1 MKSGAMEWR
10 AMEGGAM
17 PLDLPVGSGPF
28 DPSRRGLGGLP
39 RGVPLPLATVLG
51 SSTCALASSHVAA
64 GFPSPADDYVEARI
78 DLNLALIPR
87 PLSTFFMRVS
97 GDAMAGDGILD
108 GDLLVIDRSLEA
120 RPGQVVVATHAGAF
134 IVRRLEGRRG
144 GITGQLVA
152 SDGLSAPIALAA
164 GEAELWG
171 VVIHAIHHL
180 AGARPGR
187 H

>member
-1 MKSGAMEWR
+1 MEVDVMEASMSVDPPGHAGLLDPARSGMA
-10 AMEGGAM
+10 A
-17 PLDLPVGSGPF
+17 
-28 DPSRRGLGGLP
+28 LP
-39 RGVPLPLATVLG
+39 RGIPLPLATVLG
-51 SSTCALASSHVAA
+51 SSTCALASNHVAA

-97 GDAMAGDGILD
+97 GDGILD

-120 RPGQVVVATHAGAF
+120 RPGLVVVATHGGAF

-144 GITGQLVA
+144 SATGRLVA
-152 SDGLSAPIALAA
+152 SDGLSAAIALAE

-171 VVIHAIHHL
+171 VVIHAVHHL
-180 AGARPGR
+180 AGGRPGR

>member
-1 MKSGAMEWR
+1 
-10 AMEGGAM
+10 M
-17 PLDLPVGSGPF
+17 PADPPVHSPVYS
-28 DPSRRGLGGLP
+28 PVHSPVHSVPLHPNWRGLAELP
-39 RGVPLPLATVLG
+39 RGIPLPLATVLG
-51 SSTCALASSHVAA
+51 SSTCALASNHVAA

-120 RPGQVVVATHAGAF
+120 RPGLVVVATHGGAF

-144 GITGQLVA
+144 SATGRLVA
-152 SDGLSAPIALAA
+152 SDGLSAPIALAE

-171 VVIHAIHHL
+171 VVIHAVHHL
-180 AGARPGR
+180 AGGRPGR